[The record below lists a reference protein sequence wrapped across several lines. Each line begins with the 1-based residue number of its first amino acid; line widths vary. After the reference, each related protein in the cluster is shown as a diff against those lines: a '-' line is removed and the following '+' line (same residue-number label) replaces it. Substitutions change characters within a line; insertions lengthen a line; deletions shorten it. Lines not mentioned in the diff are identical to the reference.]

1 MFVQNDGSVTTAA
14 TLDPMP
20 KSDLQRPISVEVAE
34 ERRAVVR
41 WLRDAAKERE
51 CPRAVAQLLNHEADG
66 IERGLHR
73 ING

>member
-20 KSDLQRPISVEVAE
+20 RKEVRLPISVEVAA
-34 ERRAVVR
+34 ERRAVVK

-73 ING
+73 INE